1 MKTRML
7 ALLPLGVLL
16 LSTSS
21 CIFLPST
28 PSAVHDFGYPYTN
41 VPSETTSSPQ
51 QQSPIT
57 VDAPKWLSDN
67 RIRYRLLYSTPT
79 QVRFY
84 SLDRW
89 IAAPSELFE
98 QLLRNNGKQQT
109 SPVTIQLQVFEQQ
122 FETLNK
128 AKVVMHFTVTS
139 TLDDKHPQPRTRD
152 FNLQLPCPTPDAK
165 GAVSGFTV
173 LTKQAVEKT
182 QTWVATQNFE
192 SPL

>member
-7 ALLPLGVLL
+7 VLPLCGVLL
-16 LSTSS
+16 LGTIS
-21 CIFLPST
+21 CNLLPST
-28 PSAVHDFGYPYTN
+28 PSAVHDFGYPYANTT
-41 VPSETTSSPQ
+41 SETNAAPQ
-51 QQSPIT
+51 HSPIT
-57 VDAPKWLSDN
+57 VEAPKWLTDN

-98 QLLRNNGKQQT
+98 QLLKNNGKQQT

-122 FETLNK
+122 FDAIDK
-128 AKVVMHFTVTS
+128 AKVVMRFTVTS
-139 TLDDKHPQPRTRD
+139 TPDDKHPQPRTRD
-152 FNLQLPCPTPDAK
+152 FNMELPCPTPDAK

-173 LTKQAVEKT
+173 LTKQAADKI
-182 QTWVATQNFE
+182 QAWVTMQDFA
-192 SPL
+192 SPP

>member
-1 MKTRML
+1 MKARMISL
-7 ALLPLGVLL
+7 SLMGVLL
-16 LSTSS
+16 FSTSS
-21 CIFLPST
+21 CSLLPST

-41 VPSETTSSPQ
+41 APSETTSSPQ
-51 QQSPIT
+51 QLPIT
-57 VDAPKWLSDN
+57 VEAPKWLSDN

-98 QLLRNNGKQQT
+98 QLLKNNGKQQT

-122 FETLNK
+122 FDAIDK
-128 AKVVMHFTVTS
+128 AKVVMRFTVTS
-139 TLDDKHPQPRTRD
+139 TSDDKHHQPRTRD

-165 GAVSGFTV
+165 GAVNGFTV
-173 LTKQAVEKT
+173 LTKQAVDKI
-182 QTWVATQNFE
+182 QAWVE
-192 SPL
+192 SSDVVPPR

>member
-1 MKTRML
+1 MKTLMTVML
-7 ALLPLGVLL
+7 ILIASGC
-16 LSTSS
+16 S
-21 CIFLPST
+21 IFPQT
-28 PSAVHDFGYPYTN
+28 QPSAVHDFGYSISN
-41 VPSETTSSPQ
+41 APSEINTST

-57 VDAPKWLSDN
+57 VEAPKWLTDN

-98 QLLRNNGKQQT
+98 QRLNNDGRQWT

-128 AKVVMHFTVTS
+128 ANVVMHFTAT
-139 TLDDKHPQPRTRD
+139 TTPDDKHHQPRTRD

-165 GAVSGFTV
+165 GAVSGFTR
-173 LTKQAVEKT
+173 LTKQAVDKI
-182 QTWVATQNFE
+182 QAWVTMQDFA
-192 SPL
+192 SSL